1 MNEKSKIVML
11 PSDCLEHHP
20 ENPRKE
26 IGDIAE
32 LTNSIKANGI
42 LQNLTVVPKPD
53 DEGKY
58 LVVIG
63 NRRYEAGLG
72 AGLAEFP
79 CVISDMNHTKQLE
92 TMLIEN
98 MNRSDLTVYEQAKGF
113 EQLTLAGYSVN
124 DIADKTGFSQSTVR
138 RRINLCQ
145 YDKELVTKAFE
156 KQATFEDFEKL
167 NKIKDE
173 ENRASVAKF
182 LGSSNFG
189 WYLEQGIKEERKKE
203 REVIVLEAIKDIAR
217 KAEQDERSWQLDK
230 VCVINLRTNS
240 DDYSGMYDDIEKAK
254 QLPKLESG
262 MYVYFRDYADNLIIC
277 KPSEISE
284 PAPKPENK
292 DKYEKEREE
301 IKSLISDMYARHMN
315 FIESYDKKPKSVP
328 GLALLCIDT
337 ISKMFTTDGVYGT
350 ECVDTDSFLDYIPE
364 NYRNMCKTEDDEF
377 NYAKYYKL
385 NLSRF
390 YVQLTA
396 AFFDSGDYSGLWCY
410 GANNSMAY
418 GGNCKDDY
426 PHYYECTQKI
436 KIFAE
441 FIEHLGYVMSDEEKQ
456 LIDGTHRLYHLED
469 NEEAEQ

>member
-1 MNEKSKIVML
+1 MNKKTKIVML
-11 PSDCLEHHP
+11 PAECLEHHP

-32 LTNSIKANGI
+32 LTDSIKANGI

-72 AGLAEFP
+72 AGLTEFP
-79 CVISDMNHTKQLE
+79 CVISDMDHTKQLE

-124 DIADKTGFSQSTVR
+124 DIAEKTGFSQSTVR

-145 YDKELVTKAFE
+145 YDERTVKEAFE

-167 NKIKDE
+167 NKVKDE
-173 ENRASVAKF
+173 EIRASVAKF

-189 WYLEQGIKEERKKE
+189 WYLEQGIKKERKKQ

-217 KAEQDERSWQLDK
+217 KAEQDERSWEFDK
-230 VCVINLRTNS
+230 VCVINLCANAE
-240 DDYSGMYDDIEKAK
+240 DFSGMYDDIEKAK
-254 QLPKLESG
+254 QLPKLDNGE
-262 MYVYFRDYADNLIIC
+262 YVYFRDYAGNFEIC

-284 PAPKPENK
+284 PAPKSDNI
-292 DKYEKEREE
+292 DKYKKEREE
-301 IKSLISDMYARHMN
+301 IKSLISDMHARHMD
-315 FIESYDKKPKSVP
+315 FIKNYDKNPKSIP
-328 GLALLCIDT
+328 GIALLCIDT
-337 ISKMFTTDGVYGT
+337 ISKLFTTDGLEGVSN
-350 ECVDTDSFLDYIPE
+350 VDLDDVTDYISEKHFEIYVE
-364 NYRNMCKTEDDEF
+364 NADTLSD
-377 NYAKYYKL
+377 YYKSNIL
-385 NLSRF
+385 RF
-390 YVQLTA
+390 YIQLTTA
-396 AFFDSGDYSGLWCY
+396 LLDVKNIYSDLWYIGVNQTIGYSGNGDYTTYSY
-410 GANNSMAY
+410 NS
-418 GGNCKDDY
+418 
-426 PHYYECTQKI
+426 TQKI

-441 FIEHLGYVMSDEEKQ
+441 FIEHLGYIMSDEEKQ

-469 NEEAEQ
+469 NEEAE

>member
-1 MNEKSKIVML
+1 MNEKTKIVML
-11 PSDCLEHHP
+11 PAECLEHHP

-32 LTNSIKANGI
+32 LTDSIKANGI

-72 AGLAEFP
+72 AGLTEFP
-79 CVISDMNHTKQLE
+79 CVISDMDHTKQLE

-124 DIADKTGFSQSTVR
+124 DIAEKTGFSQSTVR

-145 YDKELVTKAFE
+145 YDERTVKEAFE

-167 NKIKDE
+167 NKIKNE

-217 KAEQDERSWQLDK
+217 KAEQNERSWEFDE
-230 VCVINLRTNS
+230 VCVINLCTNAE
-240 DDYSGMYDDIEKAK
+240 DFSGMYDDIERAK
-254 QLPKLESG
+254 QLPKLDNGE
-262 MYVYFRDYADNLIIC
+262 YVCFRDYAGNFEIC
-277 KPSEISE
+277 KPQEISE
-284 PAPKPENK
+284 PAPKSDNI
-292 DKYEKEREE
+292 DKYKKEREE
-301 IKSLISDMYARHMN
+301 MKSLISDMHARHMD
-315 FIESYDKKPKSVP
+315 FIKNYDKNPKSVP
-328 GLALLCIDT
+328 GIALLCIDT
-337 ISKMFTTDGVYGT
+337 ISKLFTTDGLGGVS
-350 ECVDTDSFLDYIPE
+350 CVDLDDVTDYISEKHFEIYVE
-364 NYRNMCKTEDDEF
+364 NADTLSD
-377 NYAKYYKL
+377 YYKS
-385 NLSRF
+385 NISRF
-390 YVQLTA
+390 YVQLTTA
-396 AFFDSGDYSGLWCY
+396 LLNVKNIYSDLWYREVNQSIGYSG
-410 GANNSMAY
+410 N
-418 GGNCKDDY
+418 GNY
-426 PHYYECTQKI
+426 STYLYSSTQKI
-436 KIFAE
+436 KIFAD

-469 NEEAEQ
+469 NEEAE

>member
-1 MNEKSKIVML
+1 MNEKTKIVML
-11 PSDCLEHHP
+11 PAECLEHHP
-20 ENPRKE
+20 ENPRKK

-32 LTNSIKANGI
+32 LTDSIKANGI

-72 AGLAEFP
+72 AGLTEFP
-79 CVISDMNHTKQLE
+79 CVISDMDHTKQLE

-124 DIADKTGFSQSTVR
+124 DIAEKTGFSQSTVR

-167 NKIKDE
+167 NKIKNE

-217 KAEQDERSWQLDK
+217 KAEQDERSWEFDK
-230 VCVINLRTNS
+230 VCVINLCANAE
-240 DDYSGMYDDIEKAK
+240 DFSGMYDDIEKAK
-254 QLPKLESG
+254 QLPKLDNGE
-262 MYVYFRDYADNLIIC
+262 YVYFRDYAGNFEIC
-277 KPSEISE
+277 KPCETSE
-284 PAPKPENK
+284 PAPKSDNI
-292 DKYEKEREE
+292 DKYKKEREE
-301 IKSLISDMYARHMN
+301 IKSLISDMYARHMD
-315 FIESYDKKPKSVP
+315 FIENYDKKPKSVA
-328 GLALLCIDT
+328 GIALLCIDT
-337 ISKMFTTDGVYGT
+337 ISKLFTTDGLGGVSF
-350 ECVDTDSFLDYIPE
+350 VDLDDVTDYISEKHLEIYVE
-364 NYRNMCKTEDDEF
+364 NADTLSD
-377 NYAKYYKL
+377 YYKS
-385 NLSRF
+385 NISRF
-390 YVQLTA
+390 YVQLTTA
-396 AFFDSGDYSGLWCY
+396 LLNVKNIYSDLWYREVNQSIGYSG
-410 GANNSMAY
+410 N
-418 GGNCKDDY
+418 GNY
-426 PHYYECTQKI
+426 TTYSYNRTQKI
-436 KIFAE
+436 KIFAD

-469 NEEAEQ
+469 NEEAE

>member
-20 ENPRKE
+20 KNPRKE

-32 LTNSIKANGI
+32 LTDSIKANGI

-72 AGLAEFP
+72 AGLTEFP
-79 CVISDMNHTKQLE
+79 CVISDMDHSKQLE

-113 EQLTLAGYSVN
+113 EQLTLAGYSIN
-124 DIADKTGFSQSTVR
+124 NIAEKTGFSQSTVR

-145 YDKELVTKAFE
+145 YDERTVKEAFE
-156 KQATFEDFEKL
+156 KQATFEDFEQL

-173 ENRASVAKF
+173 ESRASIAKF

-189 WYLEQGIKEERKKE
+189 WYLQQGIKEERKKE
-203 REVIVLEAIKDIAR
+203 RETIVLEAIKDIAR
-217 KAEQDERSWQLDK
+217 KAEQDERYWQFDE

-254 QLPKLESG
+254 QLPKLDNGE
-262 MYVYFRDYADNLIIC
+262 YVYFRDYADFEIC

-284 PAPKPENK
+284 PAPKSENK
-292 DKYEKEREE
+292 DKYKKEREE
-301 IKSLISDMYARHMN
+301 IMSLISDMHARHMD
-315 FIESYDKKPKSVP
+315 FIENYNKKPKSAP

-337 ISKMFTTDGVYGT
+337 ISKLFTTDGVDGINY
-350 ECVDTDSFLDYIPE
+350 VDLDDVTDYISEKHFETYIENADNLLDY
-364 NYRNMCKTEDDEF
+364 
-377 NYAKYYKL
+377 YKANIL
-385 NLSRF
+385 RF
-390 YVQLTA
+390 YVQLTTA
-396 AFFDSGDYSGLWCY
+396 LLNVKNIYSDLWYVDVNQSIGYSGNGDYTGYSY
-410 GANNSMAY
+410 
-418 GGNCKDDY
+418 KR
-426 PHYYECTQKI
+426 TQKI

-456 LIDGTHRLYHLED
+456 LIDGSHRLYHLED

>member
-1 MNEKSKIVML
+1 MNEKTKIVML
-11 PSDCLEHHP
+11 PAECLEHHP

-32 LTNSIKANGI
+32 LTDSIKANGI

-72 AGLAEFP
+72 AGLTEFP
-79 CVISDMNHTKQLE
+79 CVISDMDHTKQLE

-113 EQLTLAGYSVN
+113 EQLTLAGYSIN
-124 DIADKTGFSQSTVR
+124 NIAEKTGFSQSTVR

-145 YDKELVTKAFE
+145 YDEKTVKEAFE

-173 ENRASVAKF
+173 ESRASVAKF

-189 WYLEQGIKEERKKE
+189 WYLQQGIKKERKKE

-217 KAEQDERSWQLDK
+217 KAEQDERSWKFDE
-230 VCVINLRTNS
+230 VCVINLCTHAE
-240 DDYSGMYDDIEKAK
+240 DFSGMYDDIEKAK
-254 QLPKLESG
+254 QLPKLDNGE
-262 MYVYFRDYADNLIIC
+262 YVYFRDYANNFEIC
-277 KPSEISE
+277 KPQEISE
-284 PAPKPENK
+284 PAPKSDNI
-292 DKYEKEREE
+292 DKYKKEREE
-301 IKSLISDMYARHMN
+301 IKSLISDMYARHMD
-315 FIESYDKKPKSVP
+315 FIENYDKKPKSVP
-328 GLALLCIDT
+328 GIALLCIDT
-337 ISKMFTTDGVYGT
+337 ISKLFTTDGLEGVSD
-350 ECVDTDSFLDYIPE
+350 VDLDAVTDYISEKHLEIYVE
-364 NYRNMCKTEDDEF
+364 NADTLSD
-377 NYAKYYKL
+377 YYKSNIL
-385 NLSRF
+385 RF
-390 YVQLTA
+390 YVQLTTA
-396 AFFDSGDYSGLWCY
+396 LLDVKNIYSDLWYIEVNQSIGYSG
-410 GANNSMAY
+410 N
-418 GGNCKDDY
+418 GNYTTYSYK
-426 PHYYECTQKI
+426 CTQKI

-441 FIEHLGYVMSDEEKQ
+441 FIEQLGYVMSDEEKQ

>member
-1 MNEKSKIVML
+1 MNEKTKIVML
-11 PSDCLEHHP
+11 PAECLEHHP

-32 LTNSIKANGI
+32 LTDSIKANGI

-79 CVISDMNHTKQLE
+79 CVISDMDHTKQLE

-124 DIADKTGFSQSTVR
+124 DIAEKTGFSQSTVR

-189 WYLEQGIKEERKKE
+189 WYLQQGIKEERKKE
-203 REVIVLEAIKDIAR
+203 RETIVLEAIKDIAR
-217 KAEQDERSWQLDK
+217 KAEQDERYWQFDE
-230 VCVINLRTNS
+230 VCVINLCTNAE
-240 DDYSGMYDDIEKAK
+240 DFSGMYDDIEKAK
-254 QLPKLESG
+254 QLPKLDNGE
-262 MYVYFRDYADNLIIC
+262 YVYFRNYADNLIIC

-284 PAPKPENK
+284 PAPKSDNI
-292 DKYEKEREE
+292 DKYKKEREE
-301 IKSLISDMYARHMN
+301 IKSLISDMYARHMD
-315 FIESYDKKPKSVP
+315 FIENYNKKPKSVP
-328 GLALLCIDT
+328 GIALLCIDT
-337 ISKMFTTDGVYGT
+337 ISKLFTTDGLEGVSN
-350 ECVDTDSFLDYIPE
+350 VDLDDVTDYISEKHFEIYVE
-364 NYRNMCKTEDDEF
+364 NADTLSD
-377 NYAKYYKL
+377 YYKSNIL
-385 NLSRF
+385 RF
-390 YVQLTA
+390 YIQLTTA
-396 AFFDSGDYSGLWCY
+396 LLDVKNIYSDLWYREVNQSIGYSG
-410 GANNSMAY
+410 N
-418 GGNCKDDY
+418 GNY
-426 PHYYECTQKI
+426 TTYSYNRTQKI
-436 KIFAE
+436 KIFAD

-469 NEEAEQ
+469 NEEAE

>member
-1 MNEKSKIVML
+1 MNEKTKIVML
-11 PSDCLEHHP
+11 PAECLEHHP

-32 LTNSIKANGI
+32 LTDSIKANGI

-79 CVISDMNHTKQLE
+79 CVISDMDHTKQLE

-124 DIADKTGFSQSTVR
+124 DIAEKTGFSQSTVR

-189 WYLEQGIKEERKKE
+189 WYLQQGIKEERKKE
-203 REVIVLEAIKDIAR
+203 RETIVLEAIKDIAR
-217 KAEQDERSWQLDK
+217 KAEQDERYWQFDE
-230 VCVINLRTNS
+230 VCVINLCTNAE
-240 DDYSGMYDDIEKAK
+240 DFSGMYDDIEKAK
-254 QLPKLESG
+254 QLPKLDNGE
-262 MYVYFRDYADNLIIC
+262 YVYFRNYADNLIIC

-284 PAPKPENK
+284 PAPKSDNI
-292 DKYEKEREE
+292 DKYKKEREE
-301 IKSLISDMYARHMN
+301 IKSLISDMYARHMD
-315 FIESYDKKPKSVP
+315 FIENYNKKPKSVP
-328 GLALLCIDT
+328 GIALLCIDT
-337 ISKMFTTDGVYGT
+337 ISKLFTTDGLEGVSN
-350 ECVDTDSFLDYIPE
+350 VDLDDVTDYISEKHFEIYVE
-364 NYRNMCKTEDDEF
+364 NADTLSD
-377 NYAKYYKL
+377 YYKSNIL
-385 NLSRF
+385 RF
-390 YVQLTA
+390 YIQLTTA
-396 AFFDSGDYSGLWCY
+396 LLDVKNIYSDLWYREVNQSIGYSG
-410 GANNSMAY
+410 N
-418 GGNCKDDY
+418 GNY
-426 PHYYECTQKI
+426 TTYSYNRTQKI

-441 FIEHLGYVMSDEEKQ
+441 FIEHLGYMMSDEEKQ

-469 NEEAEQ
+469 NEEAK

>member
-32 LTNSIKANGI
+32 LTDSIKANGI

-58 LVVIG
+58 FVVIG

-72 AGLAEFP
+72 AGLTEFP
-79 CVISDMNHTKQLE
+79 CVISDMDHTKQLE

-124 DIADKTGFSQSTVR
+124 DIAEKTGFSQSTVR

-145 YDKELVTKAFE
+145 YDKEIVTKAFE

-173 ENRASVAKF
+173 KSRANVAKF

-189 WYLEQGIKEERKKE
+189 WYLEQGIKSERIKE
-203 REVIVLEAIKDIAR
+203 REAIVLEAIKDIAR
-217 KAEQDERSWQLDK
+217 EPESDEQRWQLDS
-230 VCVINLRTNS
+230 VCVINLRANS
-240 DDYSGMYDDIEKAK
+240 EEYSGMYDDIENVKK
-254 QLPKLESG
+254 LPKLEDG
-262 MYVYFRDYADNLIIC
+262 MYVYFRDYSDNFEIY
-277 KPSEISE
+277 KPAEKSE
-284 PAPKPENK
+284 PAPKSDNK
-292 DKYEKEREE
+292 DKYEKERKE
-301 IKSLISDMYARHMN
+301 IKSLISDMYARHMD
-315 FIESYDKKPKSVP
+315 FIRNYNKKPKSAP

-337 ISKMFTTDGVYGT
+337 ISKLFTTDGIDGA
-350 ECVDTDSFLDYIPE
+350 EGVDKDSFFTYIAE
-364 NYRNMCKTEDDEF
+364 SNRDMCKTDDYELK
-377 NYAKYYKL
+377 YTKYYEL
-385 NLSRF
+385 NLTRF
-390 YVQLTA
+390 YVNLTA
-396 AFFDSGDYSGLWCY
+396 AFIDSNDYNGLWYY
-410 GANNSMAY
+410 GAHGSIAY
-418 GGNCKDDY
+418 GGRDKDCY
-426 PHYYECTQKI
+426 AYYYESTQKI
-436 KIFAE
+436 KILAE
-441 FIEHLGYVMSDEEKQ
+441 FIERLGYVMSDEEKQ

>member
-1 MNEKSKIVML
+1 MNEKTKIVML
-11 PSDCLEHHP
+11 PSECLEHHP

-32 LTNSIKANGI
+32 LTDSIKANGI

-79 CVISDMNHTKQLE
+79 CVISDMDHTKQLE

-124 DIADKTGFSQSTVR
+124 DIAEKTGFSQSTVR

-189 WYLEQGIKEERKKE
+189 WYLQQGIKEERKKE
-203 REVIVLEAIKDIAR
+203 RETIVLEAIKDIAR
-217 KAEQDERSWQLDK
+217 KAEQDERYWQFDE
-230 VCVINLRTNS
+230 VCVINLCTNAEDFS
-240 DDYSGMYDDIEKAK
+240 RMYDDIEKAK
-254 QLPKLESG
+254 QLPKLDNGE
-262 MYVYFRDYADNLIIC
+262 YVYFRNYADNLIIC

-284 PAPKPENK
+284 PAPKSDNI
-292 DKYEKEREE
+292 DKYKKEREE
-301 IKSLISDMYARHMN
+301 IKSLISDMYARHMD
-315 FIESYDKKPKSVP
+315 FIENYNKKPKSVP
-328 GLALLCIDT
+328 GIALLCIDT
-337 ISKMFTTDGVYGT
+337 ISKLFTTDGLEGVSN
-350 ECVDTDSFLDYIPE
+350 VDLDDVTDYISEKHFEIYVE
-364 NYRNMCKTEDDEF
+364 NADTLSD
-377 NYAKYYKL
+377 YYKSNIL
-385 NLSRF
+385 RF
-390 YVQLTA
+390 YIQLTTA
-396 AFFDSGDYSGLWCY
+396 LLDVKNIYSDLWYREVNQSIGYSG
-410 GANNSMAY
+410 N
-418 GGNCKDDY
+418 GNY
-426 PHYYECTQKI
+426 TTYSYNRTQKI
-436 KIFAE
+436 KIFAD

-469 NEEAEQ
+469 NEEAE

>member
-1 MNEKSKIVML
+1 MNEKTKIVML
-11 PSDCLEHHP
+11 PAECLEHHP

-32 LTNSIKANGI
+32 LTDSIKANGI

-72 AGLAEFP
+72 AGLTEFP
-79 CVISDMNHTKQLE
+79 CVISDMDHTKQLE

-124 DIADKTGFSQSTVR
+124 DIAEKTGFSQSTVR

-145 YDKELVTKAFE
+145 YDERTVKEAFE
-156 KQATFEDFEKL
+156 KQATFEDFERL

-173 ENRASVAKF
+173 ESRASVAKF

-189 WYLEQGIKEERKKE
+189 WYLQQGIKEERKKE

-217 KAEQDERSWQLDK
+217 KAEQDERYWQFDE
-230 VCVINLRTNS
+230 VCVINLCTNAE
-240 DDYSGMYDDIEKAK
+240 DFSGMYDDIEKAK
-254 QLPKLESG
+254 QLPKLDNGE
-262 MYVYFRDYADNLIIC
+262 YVYFRNYADNLIIC

-292 DKYEKEREE
+292 DKYKKEREE
-301 IKSLISDMYARHMN
+301 IKSLISDMYARHME
-315 FIESYDKKPKSVP
+315 FIENYNKKPKSVP
-328 GLALLCIDT
+328 GIALLCIDT
-337 ISKMFTTDGVYGT
+337 ISKLFTTDGLEGVSD
-350 ECVDTDSFLDYIPE
+350 VDLDDVTDYISEKHFEIYVE
-364 NYRNMCKTEDDEF
+364 NADTLSD
-377 NYAKYYKL
+377 YYKANIL
-385 NLSRF
+385 RF
-390 YVQLTA
+390 YVQLTTA
-396 AFFDSGDYSGLWCY
+396 LLNVKNIYSDLWYREVNQSIGYSG
-410 GANNSMAY
+410 N
-418 GGNCKDDY
+418 GNY
-426 PHYYECTQKI
+426 TTYSYNRTQKI
-436 KIFAE
+436 KIFTD

-469 NEEAEQ
+469 NEEAE

>member
-1 MNEKSKIVML
+1 MNEKTKIVML
-11 PSDCLEHHP
+11 PAECLEHHP

-32 LTNSIKANGI
+32 LTDSIKANGI
-42 LQNLTVVPKPD
+42 LQNLIVVPKLD

-72 AGLAEFP
+72 AGLTEFP
-79 CVISDMNHTKQLE
+79 CVISDMDHTKQLE

-124 DIADKTGFSQSTVR
+124 DIAEKTGFSQSTVR

-145 YDKELVTKAFE
+145 YDERTVKEAFE

-167 NKIKDE
+167 NKIKNE

-217 KAEQDERSWQLDK
+217 KAEQDERSWEFDE
-230 VCVINLRTNS
+230 VCVINLCTNAE
-240 DDYSGMYDDIEKAK
+240 DFSGMYDDIEKAK
-254 QLPKLESG
+254 QLPKLDNGE
-262 MYVYFRDYADNLIIC
+262 YVCFRDYAGNFEIC
-277 KPSEISE
+277 KPQEISE
-284 PAPKPENK
+284 PAPKSSNI
-292 DKYEKEREE
+292 DKYKKEREE
-301 IKSLISDMYARHMN
+301 MKSLISDMHARHMD
-315 FIESYDKKPKSVP
+315 FIKNYDKNPKSVP
-328 GLALLCIDT
+328 GIALLCIDT
-337 ISKMFTTDGVYGT
+337 ISKLFTTDGLGGVSN
-350 ECVDTDSFLDYIPE
+350 VDLDDVTDYISEKHFEIYVE
-364 NYRNMCKTEDDEF
+364 NADTLSD
-377 NYAKYYKL
+377 YYKS
-385 NLSRF
+385 NISRF
-390 YVQLTA
+390 YVQLTTA
-396 AFFDSGDYSGLWCY
+396 LLNVKNIYSDLWYREVNQSIGYSG
-410 GANNSMAY
+410 N
-418 GGNCKDDY
+418 GNY
-426 PHYYECTQKI
+426 TTYSYNRTQKI
-436 KIFAE
+436 KIFAD

-469 NEEAEQ
+469 NEEAE

>member
-1 MNEKSKIVML
+1 MNEKTKIVML
-11 PSDCLEHHP
+11 PTECLEHHP

-32 LTNSIKANGI
+32 LTDSIKANGI

-72 AGLAEFP
+72 AGLTEFP
-79 CVISDMNHTKQLE
+79 CVISDMDHTKQLE

-124 DIADKTGFSQSTVR
+124 DIAEKTGFSQSTVR

-167 NKIKDE
+167 NKIKNE

-217 KAEQDERSWQLDK
+217 KAEQDERSWEFDE
-230 VCVINLRTNS
+230 VCVINLCTNAE
-240 DDYSGMYDDIEKAK
+240 DFSGMYDDIEKAK
-254 QLPKLESG
+254 QLPKLDNGE
-262 MYVYFRDYADNLIIC
+262 YVYFRDYASNFEIC
-277 KPSEISE
+277 KPCETSE
-284 PAPKPENK
+284 PAPKSDNI
-292 DKYEKEREE
+292 DKYKKEREE
-301 IKSLISDMYARHMN
+301 IKSLISDMYARHMD
-315 FIESYDKKPKSVP
+315 FIENYDKKPKSVP
-328 GLALLCIDT
+328 GIALLCIDT
-337 ISKMFTTDGVYGT
+337 ISKLFTTDGLEGVSN
-350 ECVDTDSFLDYIPE
+350 VDLDDVTDHISEKHFEIYVE
-364 NYRNMCKTEDDEF
+364 NADTLSD
-377 NYAKYYKL
+377 YYKS
-385 NLSRF
+385 NISRF
-390 YVQLTA
+390 YVQLTTA
-396 AFFDSGDYSGLWCY
+396 LLNVKNIYSDLWYREVNQSIGYSG
-410 GANNSMAY
+410 N
-418 GGNCKDDY
+418 GNY
-426 PHYYECTQKI
+426 TTYSYNRTQEI
-436 KIFAE
+436 KIFAD

-469 NEEAEQ
+469 NEEAE

>member
-1 MNEKSKIVML
+1 MNEKTKIVML
-11 PSDCLEHHP
+11 PAECLEHHP
-20 ENPRKE
+20 ENPRKD

-32 LTNSIKANGI
+32 LTDSIKANGI

-72 AGLAEFP
+72 AGLTEFP
-79 CVISDMNHTKQLE
+79 CVISDMDHTKQLE

-124 DIADKTGFSQSTVR
+124 DIAEKTGFSQSTVR

-145 YDKELVTKAFE
+145 YDEKTVKEAFE

-173 ENRASVAKF
+173 ESRASVAKF

-189 WYLEQGIKEERKKE
+189 WYLQQGIKEERKKE

-217 KAEQDERSWQLDK
+217 KAEQDERSWQFDE
-230 VCVINLRTNS
+230 VCLINLHTNAE
-240 DDYSGMYDDIEKAK
+240 DFSGMYDDIEKAK
-254 QLPKLESG
+254 QLPKLDNGE
-262 MYVYFRDYADNLIIC
+262 YVYFRDYADNFEIC

-284 PAPKPENK
+284 PAPKSDNI
-292 DKYEKEREE
+292 DKYKKEREE
-301 IKSLISDMYARHMN
+301 IESLISDMYARHMD
-315 FIESYDKKPKSVP
+315 FIKNYDKNPKSVP
-328 GLALLCIDT
+328 GIALLCIDT
-337 ISKMFTTDGVYGT
+337 ISKLFTTDGLERVGY
-350 ECVDTDSFLDYIPE
+350 VDLDDVTDYISEKHLEIYVE
-364 NYRNMCKTEDDEF
+364 NADTLSD
-377 NYAKYYKL
+377 YYKS
-385 NLSRF
+385 NISRF
-390 YVQLTA
+390 YVQLTTA
-396 AFFDSGDYSGLWCY
+396 LLNVKNIYSNLWYIEVNQSIGYSGN
-410 GANNSMAY
+410 GNSTTY
-418 GGNCKDDY
+418 SYNR
-426 PHYYECTQKI
+426 TQKI
-436 KIFAE
+436 KIFAD
-441 FIEHLGYVMSDEEKQ
+441 FIEHLGYMMSDEEKQ

-469 NEEAEQ
+469 NEEAE

>member
-1 MNEKSKIVML
+1 MNEKTKIVML
-11 PSDCLEHHP
+11 PAECLEHHP

-32 LTNSIKANGI
+32 LTDSIKANGI

-72 AGLAEFP
+72 AGLTEFP
-79 CVISDMNHTKQLE
+79 CVISDMDHTKQLE

-124 DIADKTGFSQSTVR
+124 DIAEKTGFSQSTVR

-167 NKIKDE
+167 NKIKNE

-217 KAEQDERSWQLDK
+217 KAEQDERSWQFDE
-230 VCVINLRTNS
+230 VCVINLCTNAE
-240 DDYSGMYDDIEKAK
+240 DFSGMYDDIEKAK
-254 QLPKLESG
+254 QLPKLDNGE
-262 MYVYFRDYADNLIIC
+262 YVYFRDYADNFEIC

-284 PAPKPENK
+284 PAPKSDNI
-292 DKYEKEREE
+292 DKYKKEREE
-301 IKSLISDMYARHMN
+301 IMSLISDMYARHMD
-315 FIESYDKKPKSVP
+315 FIKNYDKRPKSVP
-328 GLALLCIDT
+328 GIALLCIDT
-337 ISKMFTTDGVYGT
+337 ISKLFTTDGLGGVSY
-350 ECVDTDSFLDYIPE
+350 VDLDDVMDYISEKHLEIYVE
-364 NYRNMCKTEDDEF
+364 NADTLSD
-377 NYAKYYKL
+377 YYKS
-385 NLSRF
+385 NISRF
-390 YVQLTA
+390 YVQLTTA
-396 AFFDSGDYSGLWCY
+396 LLNVKNIYSDLWYREVNQSIGYSG
-410 GANNSMAY
+410 N
-418 GGNCKDDY
+418 GNY
-426 PHYYECTQKI
+426 TTYSYNRTQKI

-469 NEEAEQ
+469 NEEAE

>member
-1 MNEKSKIVML
+1 MNEKTKIVML
-11 PSDCLEHHP
+11 PAECLEHHP

-32 LTNSIKANGI
+32 LTDSIKTNGI

-79 CVISDMNHTKQLE
+79 CVISDMDHTKQLE

-124 DIADKTGFSQSTVR
+124 DIAEKTGFSQSTVR

-189 WYLEQGIKEERKKE
+189 WYLQQGIKEERKKE
-203 REVIVLEAIKDIAR
+203 RETIVLEAIKDIAR
-217 KAEQDERSWQLDK
+217 KAEQDERYWQFDE
-230 VCVINLRTNS
+230 VCVINLCTNAE
-240 DDYSGMYDDIEKAK
+240 DFSGMYDDIEKAK
-254 QLPKLESG
+254 QLPKLDNGE
-262 MYVYFRDYADNLIIC
+262 YVYFRNYADNLIIC

-284 PAPKPENK
+284 PAPKSDNI
-292 DKYEKEREE
+292 DKYKKEREE
-301 IKSLISDMYARHMN
+301 IKSLISDMYARHMD
-315 FIESYDKKPKSVP
+315 FIENYNKKPKSVP
-328 GLALLCIDT
+328 GIALLCIDT
-337 ISKMFTTDGVYGT
+337 ISKLFTTDGLEGVSN
-350 ECVDTDSFLDYIPE
+350 VDLDDVTDYISEKHFEIYVE
-364 NYRNMCKTEDDEF
+364 NADTLSD
-377 NYAKYYKL
+377 YYKSNIL
-385 NLSRF
+385 RF
-390 YVQLTA
+390 YIQLTTA
-396 AFFDSGDYSGLWCY
+396 LLDVKNIYSDLWYREVNQSIGYSG
-410 GANNSMAY
+410 N
-418 GGNCKDDY
+418 GNY
-426 PHYYECTQKI
+426 TTYSYNRTQKI
-436 KIFAE
+436 KIFAD

-469 NEEAEQ
+469 NEEAE

>member
-1 MNEKSKIVML
+1 MNEKTKIVML
-11 PSDCLEHHP
+11 PAECLEHHP

-32 LTNSIKANGI
+32 LTDSIKANGI

-72 AGLAEFP
+72 AGLTEFP
-79 CVISDMNHTKQLE
+79 CVISDMDHTKQLE

-124 DIADKTGFSQSTVR
+124 DIAEKTGFSQSTVR

-167 NKIKDE
+167 NKIKNE

-189 WYLEQGIKEERKKE
+189 WYLQQGIKEERKKE

-217 KAEQDERSWQLDK
+217 KAEQDERSWEFDE
-230 VCVINLRTNS
+230 VCVINLCTNAE
-240 DDYSGMYDDIEKAK
+240 DFSGMYDDIEKAK
-254 QLPKLESG
+254 QLPKLDNGE
-262 MYVYFRDYADNLIIC
+262 YVYFRDYADNFEIC

-301 IKSLISDMYARHMN
+301 IKSLISDMYARHME
-315 FIESYDKKPKSVP
+315 FIENYNKKPKSVP
-328 GLALLCIDT
+328 GIALLCIDT
-337 ISKMFTTDGVYGT
+337 ISKLFTTDGLEGVSN
-350 ECVDTDSFLDYIPE
+350 VDLDDVTDYISEKHFEIYVE
-364 NYRNMCKTEDDEF
+364 NADTLSD
-377 NYAKYYKL
+377 YYKSNIL
-385 NLSRF
+385 RF
-390 YVQLTA
+390 YIQLTTA
-396 AFFDSGDYSGLWCY
+396 LLDVKNIYSDLWYIGVNRTIGYSGNGDYTTYSY
-410 GANNSMAY
+410 NS
-418 GGNCKDDY
+418 
-426 PHYYECTQKI
+426 TQKI
-436 KIFAE
+436 KIFAD
-441 FIEHLGYVMSDEEKQ
+441 FIEHLGYIMSDEEEQ

-469 NEEAEQ
+469 NEEAE

>member
-1 MNEKSKIVML
+1 MNEKTKIVML
-11 PSDCLEHHP
+11 PAECLEHHP

-32 LTNSIKANGI
+32 LTDSIKANGI
-42 LQNLTVVPKPD
+42 LQNLTVVPKPN

-58 LVVIG
+58 LVIIG

-72 AGLAEFP
+72 AGLTEFP
-79 CVISDMNHTKQLE
+79 CVISDMDHTKQLE

-124 DIADKTGFSQSTVR
+124 DIAEKTGFSQSTVR

-167 NKIKDE
+167 NKIKNE

-189 WYLEQGIKEERKKE
+189 WYLEQGIKKERKKE

-217 KAEQDERSWQLDK
+217 KAEQDERSWEFDE
-230 VCVINLRTNS
+230 VCVINLYTNAEDFS
-240 DDYSGMYDDIEKAK
+240 RMYDDIEKAK
-254 QLPKLESG
+254 QLPKLDNGE
-262 MYVYFRDYADNLIIC
+262 YVYFRDYASNFEIC
-277 KPSEISE
+277 KPCETSE
-284 PAPKPENK
+284 PAPKSDNI
-292 DKYEKEREE
+292 DKYKKEREE
-301 IKSLISDMYARHMN
+301 IKSLISDMYARHMD
-315 FIESYDKKPKSVP
+315 FIENYDKKPKSVP
-328 GLALLCIDT
+328 GIALLCIDT
-337 ISKMFTTDGVYGT
+337 ISKLFTTDGLGGVSY
-350 ECVDTDSFLDYIPE
+350 VDLDDVTDYISEKHLEIYVE
-364 NYRNMCKTEDDEF
+364 NADTLSD
-377 NYAKYYKL
+377 YYKS
-385 NLSRF
+385 NISRF
-390 YVQLTA
+390 YVQLTTA
-396 AFFDSGDYSGLWCY
+396 LLDVKNIYSDLWYREVNQSIGYSG
-410 GANNSMAY
+410 N
-418 GGNCKDDY
+418 GNY
-426 PHYYECTQKI
+426 TTYSYNCTQKI
-436 KIFAE
+436 KIFAD

-469 NEEAEQ
+469 NEEAE

>member
-1 MNEKSKIVML
+1 MNEKTKIVML
-11 PSDCLEHHP
+11 PAECLEHHP

-32 LTNSIKANGI
+32 LTDSIKANGI

-72 AGLAEFP
+72 AGLTEFP
-79 CVISDMNHTKQLE
+79 CVISDMDHTKQLE

-124 DIADKTGFSQSTVR
+124 DIAEKTGFSQSTVR

-145 YDKELVTKAFE
+145 YDERTVKEAFE
-156 KQATFEDFEKL
+156 KQATFEDFERL

-173 ENRASVAKF
+173 ESRASVAKF

-203 REVIVLEAIKDIAR
+203 REAIVLEAIKDIAR
-217 KAEQDERSWQLDK
+217 KAEQDERYWQFDE
-230 VCVINLRTNS
+230 VCVINLCANS
-240 DDYSGMYDDIEKAK
+240 EKFSGMYDDIEKAK
-254 QLPKLESG
+254 QLPKLDNGE
-262 MYVYFRDYADNLIIC
+262 YVYFRNYADNLIIC

-301 IKSLISDMYARHMN
+301 IKSLISDMYARHMD
-315 FIESYDKKPKSVP
+315 FIESYNKKPKSVP
-328 GLALLCIDT
+328 GIALLCIDT
-337 ISKMFTTDGVYGT
+337 ISKLFTTDGVEGVSYVDLDGVADYISEKHFEIYVENADTLSDYYKSNILRFYIQLTTALLNVKNIYSDLWYIDVNQSIGYSGNGHYGT
-350 ECVDTDSFLDYIPE
+350 
-364 NYRNMCKTEDDEF
+364 
-377 NYAKYYKL
+377 
-385 NLSRF
+385 
-390 YVQLTA
+390 
-396 AFFDSGDYSGLWCY
+396 YSY
-410 GANNSMAY
+410 G
-418 GGNCKDDY
+418 
-426 PHYYECTQKI
+426 HTQKI

>member
-1 MNEKSKIVML
+1 MNEKTKIVML
-11 PSDCLEHHP
+11 PAECLEHHP

-32 LTNSIKANGI
+32 LTDSIKANGI

-72 AGLAEFP
+72 AGLTEFP
-79 CVISDMNHTKQLE
+79 CVISDMDHTKQLE

-124 DIADKTGFSQSTVR
+124 DIAEKTGFSQSTVR

-145 YDKELVTKAFE
+145 YDERTVKEAFE

-167 NKIKDE
+167 NKIKNE

-217 KAEQDERSWQLDK
+217 KAEQDERSWEFDK
-230 VCVINLRTNS
+230 VCVINLCANAE
-240 DDYSGMYDDIEKAK
+240 DFSGMYDDIEKAK
-254 QLPKLESG
+254 QLPKLDNGE
-262 MYVYFRDYADNLIIC
+262 YVCFRDYAGNFEIC

-301 IKSLISDMYARHMN
+301 IKSLISDMYARHMD
-315 FIESYDKKPKSVP
+315 FIKNYDKNPKSIP
-328 GLALLCIDT
+328 GIALLCIDT
-337 ISKMFTTDGVYGT
+337 ISKLFTTDGLGGVSF
-350 ECVDTDSFLDYIPE
+350 VDLDDVTDYISEKHFEIYVE
-364 NYRNMCKTEDDEF
+364 NADTLSD
-377 NYAKYYKL
+377 YYKS
-385 NLSRF
+385 NISRF
-390 YVQLTA
+390 YVQLTTA
-396 AFFDSGDYSGLWCY
+396 LLNVKNIYSDLWYREVNQSIGYSG
-410 GANNSMAY
+410 N
-418 GGNCKDDY
+418 GNYTTYSYDR
-426 PHYYECTQKI
+426 TQKI
-436 KIFAE
+436 KIFAD

-469 NEEAEQ
+469 NEEVE

>member
-1 MNEKSKIVML
+1 MNEKTKIVML
-11 PSDCLEHHP
+11 PAECLEHPP

-32 LTNSIKANGI
+32 LTDSIKANGI

-72 AGLAEFP
+72 AGLTEFP
-79 CVISDMNHTKQLE
+79 CVISDMVHTKQLE

-124 DIADKTGFSQSTVR
+124 DIAEKTGFSQSTVR

-145 YDKELVTKAFE
+145 YDERTVKKAFE

-167 NKIKDE
+167 NKVKDE
-173 ENRASVAKF
+173 EIRASVAKF

-189 WYLEQGIKEERKKE
+189 WYLQQGIKEERKKE

-217 KAEQDERSWQLDK
+217 KAEQDERSWQFDE
-230 VCVINLRTNS
+230 VCVINLCTNTE
-240 DDYSGMYDDIEKAK
+240 DFSGMYDDIKKAK
-254 QLPKLESG
+254 QLPKLDNGE
-262 MYVYFRDYADNLIIC
+262 YIFFHDYADNFEIC
-277 KPSEISE
+277 KPQEISE

-301 IKSLISDMYARHMN
+301 IKSLISDMYARHME
-315 FIESYDKKPKSVP
+315 FIENYNKKPKSVP
-328 GLALLCIDT
+328 GIALLCIDT
-337 ISKMFTTDGVYGT
+337 ISKLFTTDGLEGVSN
-350 ECVDTDSFLDYIPE
+350 VDLDDVTDYISEKHFEMYVE
-364 NYRNMCKTEDDEF
+364 NADTLSD
-377 NYAKYYKL
+377 YYKA

-390 YVQLTA
+390 YVQLTTA
-396 AFFDSGDYSGLWCY
+396 LLNVKNIYSDLWYIEVNRTIGYSGNGNY
-410 GANNSMAY
+410 TTYSYNS
-418 GGNCKDDY
+418 
-426 PHYYECTQKI
+426 TQKI

-469 NEEAEQ
+469 NEEAE

>member
-1 MNEKSKIVML
+1 MNEKTKIVML
-11 PSDCLEHHP
+11 PAECLEHHP
-20 ENPRKE
+20 ENPRKK

-32 LTNSIKANGI
+32 LTDSIKANGI

-72 AGLAEFP
+72 AGLTEFP
-79 CVISDMNHTKQLE
+79 CVISDMDHTKQLE

-124 DIADKTGFSQSTVR
+124 DIAEKTGFSQSTVR

-145 YDKELVTKAFE
+145 YDERTVKKAFE

-167 NKIKDE
+167 NKIKNE

-217 KAEQDERSWQLDK
+217 KAEQDERSWEFDE
-230 VCVINLRTNS
+230 VCVINLCTNAENF
-240 DDYSGMYDDIEKAK
+240 SGMYDDIEKAK
-254 QLPKLESG
+254 QLPKLDNGE
-262 MYVYFRDYADNLIIC
+262 YVCFRDYAGNFEIC
-277 KPSEISE
+277 KPQEISE
-284 PAPKPENK
+284 PAPKSSNI
-292 DKYEKEREE
+292 DKYKKEREE
-301 IKSLISDMYARHMN
+301 MKSLISDMHARHMD
-315 FIESYDKKPKSVP
+315 FIKNYDKNPKSVP
-328 GLALLCIDT
+328 GIALLCIDT
-337 ISKMFTTDGVYGT
+337 ISKLFTTDGLGGVS
-350 ECVDTDSFLDYIPE
+350 CVDLDDVTDYISEKHFEIYVE
-364 NYRNMCKTEDDEF
+364 NADTLSD
-377 NYAKYYKL
+377 YYKS
-385 NLSRF
+385 NISRF
-390 YVQLTA
+390 YVQLTTA
-396 AFFDSGDYSGLWCY
+396 LLNVKNIYSDLWYREVNQSIGYSG
-410 GANNSMAY
+410 N
-418 GGNCKDDY
+418 GNY
-426 PHYYECTQKI
+426 STYLYSSTQKI
-436 KIFAE
+436 KIFAD

-469 NEEAEQ
+469 NEEAE

>member
-1 MNEKSKIVML
+1 MNEQSKIVML
-11 PSDCLEHHP
+11 PYDCLEHHP

-32 LTNSIKANGI
+32 LTDSIKANGI
-42 LQNLTVVPKPD
+42 LQNLTVVPKHD

-72 AGLAEFP
+72 AGLTEFP
-79 CVISDMNHTKQLE
+79 CVISDMDHTKQLE

-113 EQLTLAGYSVN
+113 EQLTLAGYSIN
-124 DIADKTGFSQSTVR
+124 NIAEKTGFSQSTVR

-145 YDKELVTKAFE
+145 YDERTVKEAFE

-173 ENRASVAKF
+173 KSRASVAKF

-203 REVIVLEAIKDIAR
+203 REIIVLEAIKDIAR
-217 KAEQDERSWQLDK
+217 KAEQDERRWEFDE
-230 VCVINLRTNS
+230 VCVINLCTTAE
-240 DDYSGMYDDIEKAK
+240 DFSGMYDDIEKAK
-254 QLPKLESG
+254 QLPKLDNGE
-262 MYVYFRDYADNLIIC
+262 YVYFRNYADDFVIC
-277 KPSEISE
+277 KPCESSE
-284 PAPKPENK
+284 PAPKSENK

-301 IKSLISDMYARHMN
+301 IKSLISDMHARHMD
-315 FIESYDKKPKSVP
+315 FIENYNKKPKSVP
-328 GLALLCIDT
+328 GIAMLCIDI
-337 ISKMFTTDGVYGT
+337 ISKMFTTDGIDGVEYVDVDSIMDFVT
-350 ECVDTDSFLDYIPE
+350 EEHWYNYIEDKRTLLDYYNANVP
-364 NYRNMCKTEDDEF
+364 
-377 NYAKYYKL
+377 
-385 NLSRF
+385 RF
-390 YVQLTA
+390 YIQLTSA
-396 AFFDSGDYSGLWCY
+396 LLGIRNCYDGLWKIGVNHSIDY
-410 GANNSMAY
+410 NGNNEC
-418 GGNCKDDY
+418 GGYSYK
-426 PHYYECTQKI
+426 CTQKI

-456 LIDGTHRLYHLED
+456 LIDGSHRLYHLED

>member
-1 MNEKSKIVML
+1 MNEKTKIVML
-11 PSDCLEHHP
+11 PAECLEHHP

-32 LTNSIKANGI
+32 LTDSIKANGI
-42 LQNLTVVPKPD
+42 LQNLTVVPKLD

-72 AGLAEFP
+72 AGLTEFP
-79 CVISDMNHTKQLE
+79 CVISDMDHTKQLE

-124 DIADKTGFSQSTVR
+124 DIAEKTGFSQSTVR

-167 NKIKDE
+167 NKIKNE

-189 WYLEQGIKEERKKE
+189 WYLQQGIKEERKKE

-217 KAEQDERSWQLDK
+217 KAEQDERSWEFDE
-230 VCVINLRTNS
+230 VCVINLCTNAE
-240 DDYSGMYDDIEKAK
+240 DFSGMYDDIEKAK
-254 QLPKLESG
+254 QLPKLDNGE
-262 MYVYFRDYADNLIIC
+262 YVYFRDYADNFEIC

-301 IKSLISDMYARHMN
+301 IKSLISDMYARHME
-315 FIESYDKKPKSVP
+315 FIENYNKKPKSVP
-328 GLALLCIDT
+328 GIALLCIDT
-337 ISKMFTTDGVYGT
+337 ISKLFTTDGLEGVSN
-350 ECVDTDSFLDYIPE
+350 VDLDDVTDYISEKHFEIYVE
-364 NYRNMCKTEDDEF
+364 NADTLSD
-377 NYAKYYKL
+377 YYKSNIL
-385 NLSRF
+385 RF
-390 YVQLTA
+390 YIQLTTA
-396 AFFDSGDYSGLWCY
+396 LLDVKNIYSDLWYIGVNQTIGYSGNGDYTTYSY
-410 GANNSMAY
+410 NS
-418 GGNCKDDY
+418 
-426 PHYYECTQKI
+426 TQKI

-441 FIEHLGYVMSDEEKQ
+441 FIEHLGYIMSDEEKQ

-469 NEEAEQ
+469 NEEAE

>member
-1 MNEKSKIVML
+1 MNEKAKLVLL
-11 PSDCLEHHP
+11 PAECREHHP

-32 LTNSIKANGI
+32 LTESIKANGI

-72 AGLAEFP
+72 AGLTEFP
-79 CVISDMNHTKQLE
+79 CVISDMDHTKQLE

-124 DIADKTGFSQSTVR
+124 DIAEKTGFSQSTVR

-167 NKIKDE
+167 NKIKNE

-189 WYLEQGIKEERKKE
+189 WYLQQGIKKERKKE

-217 KAEQDERSWQLDK
+217 KAEQDERSWEFDE
-230 VCVINLRTNS
+230 VCVINLCTNAE
-240 DDYSGMYDDIEKAK
+240 DFSGMYDDIEKAK
-254 QLPKLESG
+254 QLPKLDNGE
-262 MYVYFRDYADNLIIC
+262 YVYFRDYADNFEIC

-301 IKSLISDMYARHMN
+301 IKSLISDMYARHME
-315 FIESYDKKPKSVP
+315 FIENYNKKPKSVP
-328 GLALLCIDT
+328 GIALLCIDT
-337 ISKMFTTDGVYGT
+337 ISKLFTTDGLEGVSN
-350 ECVDTDSFLDYIPE
+350 VDLDDVTDYISEKHFEIYVE
-364 NYRNMCKTEDDEF
+364 NADTLSD
-377 NYAKYYKL
+377 YYKSNIL
-385 NLSRF
+385 RF
-390 YVQLTA
+390 YIQLTTA
-396 AFFDSGDYSGLWCY
+396 LLDVKNIYSDLWYIGVNRTIGYSGNGDYTTYSY
-410 GANNSMAY
+410 NS
-418 GGNCKDDY
+418 
-426 PHYYECTQKI
+426 TQKI
-436 KIFAE
+436 KIFAD
-441 FIEHLGYVMSDEEKQ
+441 FIEHLGYIMSDEEKQ

-469 NEEAEQ
+469 NEEVE

>member
-1 MNEKSKIVML
+1 MNEQSKIVML
-11 PSDCLEHHP
+11 PYDCLEHHP

-32 LTNSIKANGI
+32 LTDSIKANGI

-53 DEGKY
+53 NEGKY

-72 AGLAEFP
+72 AGLTEFP
-79 CVISDMNHTKQLE
+79 CVISDMDHTKQLE

-113 EQLTLAGYSVN
+113 EQLTLAGYSIN
-124 DIADKTGFSQSTVR
+124 NIAEKTGFSQSTVR

-145 YDKELVTKAFE
+145 YDERTVKEAFE

-189 WYLEQGIKEERKKE
+189 WYLQQGIKEERKKE
-203 REVIVLEAIKDIAR
+203 RETIVLEAIKDIAR
-217 KAEQDERSWQLDK
+217 KAEQDERYWQFDE
-230 VCVINLRTNS
+230 VCVINLCTNAE
-240 DDYSGMYDDIEKAK
+240 DFSGMYDDIEKAK
-254 QLPKLESG
+254 QLPKLDNGE
-262 MYVYFRDYADNLIIC
+262 YVYFRNYADNLIIC

-284 PAPKPENK
+284 PAPKSDNI
-292 DKYEKEREE
+292 DKYKKEREE
-301 IKSLISDMYARHMN
+301 IKSLISDMYARHMD
-315 FIESYDKKPKSVP
+315 FIENYNKKPKSVP
-328 GLALLCIDT
+328 GIALLCIDT
-337 ISKMFTTDGVYGT
+337 ISKLFTTDGLEGVSN
-350 ECVDTDSFLDYIPE
+350 VDLDDVTDYISEKHFEIYVE
-364 NYRNMCKTEDDEF
+364 NADTLSD
-377 NYAKYYKL
+377 YYKSNIL
-385 NLSRF
+385 RF
-390 YVQLTA
+390 YIQLTTA
-396 AFFDSGDYSGLWCY
+396 LLDVKNIYSDLWYREVNQSIGYSG
-410 GANNSMAY
+410 N
-418 GGNCKDDY
+418 GNY
-426 PHYYECTQKI
+426 TTYSYNRTQKI
-436 KIFAE
+436 KIFAD

-469 NEEAEQ
+469 NEEAE